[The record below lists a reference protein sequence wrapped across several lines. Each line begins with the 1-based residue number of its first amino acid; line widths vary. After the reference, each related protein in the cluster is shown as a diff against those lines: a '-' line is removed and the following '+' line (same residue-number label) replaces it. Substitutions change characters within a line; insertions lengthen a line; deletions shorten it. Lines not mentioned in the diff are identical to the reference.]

1 MINEPEADAV
11 VELAAE
17 LCADPDYDG
26 MDIGV
31 VSLLGSTQ
39 SKLIWD
45 KLYDRLGPEVMRQR
59 RLRSGEP
66 ANFQGDERDVII
78 ISTVVAVDPALP
90 ASRISAMTGNAAM
103 RRINVAASRAR
114 QQMWIVHSADP
125 SRFPDGDLR
134 GALIRHCQDAGT
146 ATTPPGDLLE
156 ACESQFERDVLH
168 KIMARGYHKLSVQHT
183 VGRYRIDIVVEG
195 PHARLA
201 VECDGDRWH
210 GPDAWHKDRARQQ
223 VLERAGW
230 TFERIRGSAFYSDP
244 DTALLPLW
252 QRLAGLGI
260 PTGDWSSTHTPQ
272 PVLREVS
279 ASTGS
284 PGVEPAADEAARSS
298 GSGLLTVPDAPPP
311 SPAASSTAPTRPKSS
326 TLLPGSIPLAP
337 SAGPTDAV
345 TAVDAKQPSGENRAS
360 DGAGQAERAAPTR
373 GGRSVN
379 RTVSLL
385 PYQAWTPHVLAHP
398 DATTL
403 PVVIAGLREIVAAEG
418 PIHAQRAY
426 RLYTRAGGGHRVG
439 TEMRRTF
446 HKATRKALRTGDI
459 RQLDDNTV
467 ALDDKTLYLPGKP
480 SVLLRELGPRQLL
493 DVPRSEVAKL
503 IKYLGL
509 QDAPREE
516 VKRAVLNAYGLVR
529 LTARTSHY
537 LDECLTYNSPRS
549 YET

>member
-1 MINEPEADAV
+1 
-11 VELAAE
+11 
-17 LCADPDYDG
+17 
-26 MDIGV
+26 
-31 VSLLGSTQ
+31 
-39 SKLIWD
+39 
-45 KLYDRLGPEVMRQR
+45 MRQR

-90 ASRISAMTGNAAM
+90 ASRIAAMTGNAAM

-125 SRFPDGDLR
+125 TRFPDGDLR

-168 KIMARGYHKLSVQHT
+168 KIMARGYRKLSVQHT

-252 QRLAGLGI
+252 QRLTGLSI
-260 PTGDWSSTHTPQ
+260 PTGDWSSTHASQ
-272 PVLREVS
+272 PVLREVT
-279 ASTGS
+279 ALTGS
-284 PGVEPAADEAARSS
+284 PGLEQAADEATRSS
-298 GSGLLTVPDAPPP
+298 GSGPLTVPDASPP
-311 SPAASSTAPTRPKSS
+311 SPTASDTAPARPKPS
-326 TLLPGSIPLAP
+326 TLLPRSIPPAP
-337 SAGPTDAV
+337 PAGPTDAV
-345 TAVDAKQPSGENRAS
+345 TAADAKEPSSDTRAS
-360 DGAGQAERAAPTR
+360 GGEGQAERGASA
-373 GGRSVN
+373 RSN
-379 RTVSLL
+379 RSISLL
-385 PYQAWTPHVLAHP
+385 PYEAWTPHVLTHP
-398 DATTL
+398 DTATL
-403 PVVIAGLREIVAAEG
+403 PVIIAGLQEIVAAEG
-418 PIHAQRAY
+418 PIHAQHAY
-426 RLYTRAGGGHRVG
+426 RLYTRAAGGHRVG

-459 RQLDDNTV
+459 RQLDDDTV
-467 ALDDKTLYLPGKP
+467 AIDDKTLYVPGKP
-480 SVLLRELGPRQLL
+480 TVLLRELGPRQLP

-509 QDAPREE
+509 QDAPPEE
-516 VKRAVLNAYGLVR
+516 VKRAVLNAYGLIR
-529 LTARTSHY
+529 LTTRTSHY
-537 LDECLTYNSPRS
+537 LDECLAHNSPRS
-549 YET
+549 HEI